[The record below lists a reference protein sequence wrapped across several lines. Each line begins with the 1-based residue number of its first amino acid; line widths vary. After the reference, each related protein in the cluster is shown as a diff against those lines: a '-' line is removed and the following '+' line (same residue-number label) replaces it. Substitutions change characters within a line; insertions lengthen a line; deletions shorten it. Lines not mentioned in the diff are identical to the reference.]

1 MFPFFG
7 SVASPYEHRR
17 HRLCFVG
24 MRIVN
29 LLTRPSDLSYVRF
42 TAVQRYNIFIDRL
55 KMMEIDTDSSTQ
67 TNKVA
72 KNARLE
78 ARVTLEQK
86 QLMERAAGLR
96 GQNLTEFMIS
106 VLADAAVQT
115 IKDRESIELS
125 ERDRLVFAEALLN
138 PAPASERAIA
148 DARWYAQ
155 MMSKRESD

>member
-1 MFPFFG
+1 
-7 SVASPYEHRR
+7 
-17 HRLCFVG
+17 
-24 MRIVN
+24 
-29 LLTRPSDLSYVRF
+29 
-42 TAVQRYNIFIDRL
+42 
-55 KMMEIDTDSSTQ
+55 MMEIDTDSSTQ

-86 QLMERAAGLR
+86 QLMERAADLR

-155 MMSKRESD
+155 AMSKRESDEC

>member
-1 MFPFFG
+1 
-7 SVASPYEHRR
+7 
-17 HRLCFVG
+17 
-24 MRIVN
+24 
-29 LLTRPSDLSYVRF
+29 
-42 TAVQRYNIFIDRL
+42 
-55 KMMEIDTDSSTQ
+55 MEI
-67 TNKVA
+67 NKVN

-138 PAPASERAIA
+138 PTPASERAIA

-155 MMSKRESD
+155 MTSKRESD